1 MRLIMVLIIGLGAFW
16 PRPGRAQPTIAVT
29 HVTVIDGTGAKPK
42 LDQTVVVAGER
53 ITTVGKTSKVKLPVG
68 ARVVDGTGKF
78 LIPGL
83 SDMHVHWYD
92 KEYLPLFIAN
102 GVTSIRLM
110 WGMPMHHEWRK
121 EIEQGSLPGPRLLIA
136 SAIVDGPKPIWPGSV
151 TAANASEGRKAV
163 RTARQDGADFVK
175 VYSLLPR
182 EAYFAIADEAKRE
195 GIPFAGHVPV
205 SVSVEEAS
213 AAGQKTIEHLTGI
226 LQACSSCEAELLKS
240 AQDALET
247 ILTTTNS
254 PMSIVAEEIHGEQ
267 LALETYSPKK
277 ADQVFVELKR
287 NHTWQCPTLTVLRLA
302 TFADDPASFTNDARL
317 KYMPPEVRTQWGQL
331 GDGSRMKGRAAYDPA
346 LGRTVFQ
353 KEMEIVDAMQ
363 RAGVEI
369 LAGTDTLNPYCYPGF
384 SLHDE
389 LGLLVQSGLTPMEA
403 LQAATFNAA
412 RFMGREKELG
422 TIEPGRLADLVLL
435 DADPLQDIHNTTKI
449 RAVFANGRL
458 YDRTALDK
466 FLREAEGIPKPAGGG
481 N

>member
-1 MRLIMVLIIGLGAFW
+1 MVFIFALCAFL
-16 PRPGRAQPTIAVT
+16 PTVGQAQPTFAVT
-29 HVTVIDGTGAKPK
+29 HVTVIDGTGAKQK
-42 LDQTVVVAGER
+42 IDQTVVVTGER

-68 ARVVDGTGKF
+68 MMVVDGTGKF

-92 KEYLPLFIAN
+92 KDYLPLFIAN
-102 GVTSIRLM
+102 GVTSVRLM
-110 WGMPMHHEWRK
+110 WGMPLHHEWRK
-121 EIEQGSLPGPRLLIA
+121 EIEQGSLLGPRLLIA
-136 SAIVDGPKPIWPGSV
+136 SVIVDGPKPIWPDTI
-151 TAANASEGRKAV
+151 TAANETEGRKAV
-163 RTARQDGADFVK
+163 TEARQTGADFVK

-182 EAYFAIADEAKRE
+182 DAYFAIADEAKRQ

-226 LQACSSCEAELLKS
+226 LQACSSHEADLLRS
-240 AQDALET
+240 AQEALQT

-254 PMSIVAEEIHGEQ
+254 PLSIVAEEIHEDQ
-267 LALETYSPKK
+267 LALKTYSPEKAEAVFSEFKK
-277 ADQVFVELKR
+277 

-302 TFADDPASFTNDARL
+302 TYADDPASFTNDVRL
-317 KYMPPEVRTQWGQL
+317 KYMPPEVRSQWGQL
-331 GDGSRMKGRAAYDPA
+331 GNGSRMKSRAAYDPELA
-346 LGRTVFQ
+346 RKVFQ
-353 KEMEIVDAMQ
+353 KEIEIVGAMH

-369 LAGTDTLNPYCYPGF
+369 LTGTDTLNPYCYPGF

-403 LQAATFNAA
+403 LQAATLNAA
-412 RFMGREKELG
+412 RFMDREKELG

-449 RAVFANGRL
+449 RAVFANGHFF
-458 YDRTALDK
+458 DRSALDK
-466 FLREAEGIPKPAGGG
+466 LLLDREGISTSVTGAK
-481 N
+481 